1 MGNNYPD
8 VTPGQSVQHSARRE
22 NAISHLLKDAN
33 KFLAGRAKAHSPQ
46 SVRVPAY
53 NASGATIQP
62 GEAVQIDVT
71 GNMSGPAFPVVA
83 FDEEETDAP
92 FGVFDRAVAEN
103 GMADL
108 IVSGPATVQISGSS
122 GSYAVPTDG
131 GGFERGDEGFLI
143 LHISGETEGVV
154 LLGNYYGKIG
164 KVYVGGLGIT
174 VTPGEED
181 DDPDTISANLAPG
194 TDISITPVEVEG
206 ATTGQLQISYTGSG
220 GGGTAEYS
228 GPFTV
233 EMTAASVCKVYNPN
247 NSLLAGTVRIGSL
260 SIPVSPKTG
269 ITVSWNS
276 SIYITVTYNTTTRD
290 YTIDCTSVLPTNPDS
305 QPQFWYRELATVDG
319 NGVVHQ
325 SYWGGNIEIE
335 GRWCN

>member
-33 KFLAGRAKAHSPQ
+33 KFLEGRAKAHSPQ

-53 NASGATIQP
+53 NASGDTILP

-83 FDEEETDAP
+83 FDEDETDAP

-131 GGFERGDEGFLI
+131 GGFERGDEGLR
-143 LHISGETEGVV
+143 V
-154 LLGNYYGKIG
+154 
-164 KVYVGGLGIT
+164 GLGECAGGGDGLLK
-174 VTPGEED
+174 VSKDALAED
-181 DDPDTISANLAPG
+181 VVAA
-194 TDISITPVEVEG
+194 VC
-206 ATTGQLQISYTGSG
+206 G
-220 GGGTAEYS
+220 GGGIEAIVNLRDAGFVALIGADVEGLTRLQ
-228 GPFTV
+228 GVFTHQQGI
-233 EMTAASVCKVYNPN
+233 
-247 NSLLAGTVRIGSL
+247 LADDGQPAFF
-260 SIPVSPKTG
+260 PVG
-269 ITVSWNS
+269 GNDA
-276 SIYITVTYNTTTRD
+276 RD
-290 YTIDCTSVLPTNPDS
+290 ARGVKAVVL
-305 QPQFWYRELATVDG
+305 
-319 NGVVHQ
+319 VVHGEHHVGE
-325 SYWGGNIEIE
+325 SVPGGHAGFNLLGDGVGLGAVADDRHAARDTQAVVGDVGVLLDIVLKTWL
-335 GRWCN
+335 GNNGDTP